1 MIGIFIT
8 AYTGGVLRYNC
19 NLLEKFKVAHV
30 ESKLI
35 LQINDY
41 NEKIEFINNHSE
53 IAAQCLF
60 FQIDSNNNIHYT
72 AKKFDEFL
80 KSYNIELLIVNDSFE
95 LHLLQIARVKI
106 NTIFILHGDYD
117 HYYNT
122 AIANVGII
130 DLFVCVSRQ
139 IESKLLLLNKE
150 LNTVLL
156 GPNVPAPNQE
166 IIKNSESTTITFIG
180 RPDDSKGF
188 HVIMNLVKRTQDIER
203 PINWNIILG
212 GEYKNLEKFPNVNYQ
227 WNIKNQNVQG
237 FLANSDIFLLPSRAE
252 GFPISLVEA
261 LFYENICITSN
272 LEVFKDIIQRHNIG
286 YVVQE
291 EDVDSYWRYILRLI
305 SSVDAKN
312 DMIQKIRNFDWSGYL
327 FNEPSFLKLLYI
339 KDLQHK
345 PSFFTAQKM
354 GILDNKYVPNLI
366 TFLIRKYVKST

>member
-1 MIGIFIT
+1 MIGIFTT

-35 LQINDY
+35 VPIKNY
-41 NEKIEFINNHSE
+41 NEKIEFNNNHSE

-60 FQIDSNNNIHYT
+60 FKFNSNNNLHYT
-72 AKKFDEFL
+72 AKKFDTFL
-80 KSYNIELLIVNDSFE
+80 KSNNIEKLIVNDSFE
-95 LHLLQIARVKI
+95 LQLLQIAKVKI
-106 NTIFILHGDYD
+106 KTIFILHGDYD

-122 AIANVGII
+122 AIANIGII

-139 IESKLLLLNKE
+139 IESKLLLLNNE

-156 GPNVPAPNQE
+156 GPYVPAPNLE
-166 IIKNSESTTITFIG
+166 IIKNSEATTITFIG

-188 HVIMNLVKRTQDIER
+188 HVIMNLVKRTQEIER

-212 GEYKNLEKFPNVNYQ
+212 GEYKDLDNFPNVNYQ
-227 WNIKNQNVQG
+227 WNIENKKVQG
-237 FLANSDIFLLPSRAE
+237 ILASSDIFILPSRAE
-252 GFPISLVEA
+252 GFPISVVEA
-261 LFYENICITSN
+261 LFYENICITSD
-272 LEVFKDIIQRHNIG
+272 LEVFKDIIQQHNIG
-286 YVVQE
+286 YVVHD
-291 EDVDSYWRYILRLI
+291 EDVDSYWRFTLRLI

-312 DMIQKIRNFDWSGYL
+312 DMIQKIRNFDWRGYL

-339 KDLQHK
+339 KDLKDK
-345 PSFFTAQKM
+345 PSFFTSQKL

-366 TFLIRKYVKST
+366 TFLLRKYVK